1 MFAALTIISYD
12 DSAWYYLT
20 CTLSTW
26 VHETPHTPV
35 LVAVVL
41 VADSH

>member
-20 CTLSTW
+20 CALS
-26 VHETPHTPV
+26 HRSLRHLMPPV
-35 LVAVVL
+35 LVAVV
-41 VADSH
+41 